1 MFAKNGMDI
10 RRSKFVFFLLLQAVC
25 LTASAEPGR
34 FSSFFSFGKSQAPE
48 HRERREAQLQRAAD
62 KKMEKE
68 AVVDDRNE
76 ARRQA
81 PVANPSNG
89 NGEATQKRSRMTPD
103 ERRALRRQINEAGHD
118 IYVPGR

>member
-10 RRSKFVFFLLLQAVC
+10 RRLKFIFLLLLQAASV
-25 LTASAEPGR
+25 TAFAEPGR
-34 FSSFFSFGKSQAPE
+34 FGNFFSFGKSQAPE
-48 HRERREAQLQRAAD
+48 QKEAQLHRAAD

-68 AVVDDRNE
+68 SIAEEHAENKRLP
-76 ARRQA
+76 AA
-81 PVANPSNG
+81 SPSAANTETN
-89 NGEATQKRSRMTPD
+89 QKRSRMTPD